1 MIAAFGNVW
10 QECQIPLMRANL
22 WCVMS
27 LTKLDGCSSSLATLV
42 DGMHK
47 LLYAVFALA
56 LWGCQLSE
64 PILDGPYKVPAGFV
78 VETLADDAQIG
89 SLIQVTFDADGQPV
103 VSKERSHPVRL
114 LDNDGDGTYEMQQL
128 ISDQVENCQGI
139 WFDGTTLYA
148 NCTNPEDR
156 EAYLFRLPDDDGDG
170 VADSREILVRYTGR
184 IGEHGPHDIRRAP
197 DGSITV
203 LLGNHTF
210 VPADRISA
218 DSPLQGYKESQL
230 LNRYMDARGHAAGRM
245 APGGA
250 LFRIEEDGASYSLQF
265 GGFRNP
271 YNHAY
276 NFDGEVFTF
285 DSDMEW
291 DINLPWYREVRSV
304 HGIPS
309 ADYGWRTGSG
319 KFPQYYLD
327 SLPPVD
333 DLGRGSPVGVEF
345 YHSYAY
351 PPEYFDAFLEGDW
364 SRGRVVLSK
373 FKRSGATYELEE
385 PATDFIYGEPL
396 NVTDVAIGP
405 DGLVYFTMGG
415 RMTQGGFFRV
425 AYRGHR
431 ANEGYRP
438 ESGILSVVRQPQP
451 LSAFSHAYFQGQKKE
466 MGDAWAAEL
475 QALVR
480 DETAE
485 GRDRAQALHL
495 LQRYGPKPDAL
506 LIRAAFES
514 EAPSARAA
522 AMYVVGQH
530 GSDRAKTLAAEGLTD
545 ADALVRRRAA
555 EALLRMGDPGFADT
569 SVLYGLV
576 GDADR
581 FVRWSGRVALETT
594 PRDAWKQSVVN
605 ESEPTAAATGMLAL
619 LRTAQTPIELEAVFE
634 KTLSMLKSDQLD
646 TDDELA
652 LLRVF
657 HLACLEIE
665 GGCRESL
672 RDQIYG
678 VVSGRFPSDDEAL
691 DREYARTMA
700 YVNRPEAIGPILAQ
714 IPAGDD
720 NQQLQIH
727 YVYCLREIKSGWEP
741 DQKQALL
748 AWFRKAK
755 DWRGG
760 ASFPGFINRLFES
773 SLEFFSD
780 QERQDAYAAIPEYAP
795 VDDEALLASLRRRD
809 GHVQPNVFAR
819 KTGTNLYSEQE
830 IFEYMMYDP
839 MTTMATR
846 EQGIEV
852 YEEACAKCHRL
863 GDLGQDYGP
872 DLTTIANRFTRRDM
886 LEAVLWPSREIS
898 DQYGSWRIETSDD
911 VYSALI
917 LEEDEASVTI
927 LIPDLDRPVSIQRKD
942 IVDMRESDVSIMPEG
957 LLDEF
962 QMRQTAG
969 LFRLLAET
977 ASAEAGD

>member
-1 MIAAFGNVW
+1 MRKLACLLFVVAIW
-10 QECQIPLMRANL
+10 SCQ
-22 WCVMS
+22 V
-27 LTKLDGCSSSLATLV
+27 
-42 DGMHK
+42 
-47 LLYAVFALA
+47 
-56 LWGCQLSE
+56 SE
-64 PILDGPYKVPAGFV
+64 PILEGPYQVPPGFV

-89 SLIQVTFDADGQPV
+89 SLIQVTFDAKGLPV

-114 LDNDGDGTYEMQQL
+114 LDNDGDGTLETQQV

-139 WFDGTTLYA
+139 WFDGPTLYA

-156 EAYLFRLPDDDGDG
+156 EAYLFRLPDTDGDG
-170 VADSREILVRYTGR
+170 VADSREILVGYTGR

-197 DGSITV
+197 DGSISV
-203 LLGNHTF
+203 LVGNHTF
-210 VPADRISA
+210 VPADRIAA

-230 LNRYMDARGHAAGRM
+230 LNRYMDSRGHAAGRM

-250 LFRIEEDGASYSLQF
+250 LFRIEDDGTSYSLQF

-276 NFDGEVFTF
+276 DFAGEAFTF

-319 KFPQYYLD
+319 KFPPYFLD

-351 PPEYFDAFLEGDW
+351 PPEYFDAFLQGDW

-373 FKRSGATYELEE
+373 FKRSGATYEPAE

-396 NVTDVAIGP
+396 NVTDVAVGP

-425 AYRGHR
+425 AYKGHR
-431 ANEGYRP
+431 ANDGHRP
-438 ESGILSVVRQPQP
+438 DSGILSVVRQPQP
-451 LSAFSHAYFQGQKKE
+451 LSAFSHAYFQQQTRA
-466 MGDAWAAEL
+466 MGEAWAAAL

-480 DETAE
+480 DDAAE
-485 GRDRAQALHL
+485 ARDRAQALHL

-506 LIRAAFES
+506 LIRSAFES
-514 EAPSARAA
+514 EHASLRAA

-530 GSDRAKTLAAEGLTD
+530 GSDRAKTLAAEGLAD
-545 ADALVRRRAA
+545 ADALVRRRAV
-555 EALLRMGDPGFADT
+555 EALLRMGDPTFADAAL
-569 SVLYGLV
+569 LYSLV
-576 GDADR
+576 GDPDR
-581 FVRWSGRVALETT
+581 FVRWSGRVAIEAT
-594 PRDAWKQSVVN
+594 PRDSWKDLVVE
-605 ESEPTAAATGMLAL
+605 ESDPTAAASGMLAL
-619 LRTAQTPIELEAVFE
+619 VRTAQSQIELEAVFE
-634 KTLSMLKSDQLD
+634 KTLSMLKSDALD
-646 TDDELA
+646 AEDELG

-657 HLACLEIE
+657 HLACIEID
-665 GGCRESL
+665 GGCRKSL
-672 RDQIYG
+672 RDQIYDI
-678 VVSGRFPSDDEAL
+678 VSARFPAPDEAL
-691 DREYARTMA
+691 NREYARTMA
-700 YVNRPEAIGPILAQ
+700 YADRPEAIGPILAQ
-714 IPAGDD
+714 IPAGEDD
-720 NQQLQIH
+720 QQLQIH
-727 YVYCLREIKSGWEP
+727 YVYCLREIKSGWSPE
-741 DQKQALL
+741 QKQTLL

-773 SLEFFSD
+773 SLEFFD
-780 QERQDAYAAIPEYAP
+780 EQERQAAYAAIPEYAP
-795 VDDEALLASLRRRD
+795 VDDEALLASLRRRG

-846 EQGIEV
+846 EQGVEV
-852 YEEACAKCHRL
+852 YEKACAKCHRL
-863 GDLGQDYGP
+863 GELGEDYGP
-872 DLTTIANRFTRRDM
+872 DLTTIANRFTRSDM

-898 DQYGSWRIETSDD
+898 DQYGSWRIETKDD
-911 VYSALI
+911 VHSALI

-927 LIPDLDRPVSIQRKD
+927 LIPDLDRPVSIQRED

-962 QMRQTAG
+962 QMRETAG
-969 LFRLLAET
+969 LFRLLQET
-977 ASAEAGD
+977 AADESGD

>member
-1 MIAAFGNVW
+1 
-10 QECQIPLMRANL
+10 MR
-22 WCVMS
+22 
-27 LTKLDGCSSSLATLV
+27 KLAC
-42 DGMHK
+42 
-47 LLYAVFALA
+47 LLFALA
-56 LWGCQLSE
+56 TWNCQVSE
-64 PILDGPYKVPAGFV
+64 PILEGPYHVPPGFV

-89 SLIQVTFDADGQPV
+89 SLIQVTFDAKGLPV

-114 LDNDGDGTYEMQQL
+114 LDNDGDGTLETQQV

-139 WFDGTTLYA
+139 WFDGSTLYA

-156 EAYLFRLPDDDGDG
+156 EAYLFRLPDTDGDG
-170 VADSREILVRYTGR
+170 VADSREILVGYTGR

-197 DGSITV
+197 DGSISV
-203 LLGNHTF
+203 LVGNHTF
-210 VPADRISA
+210 VPADRIAA
-218 DSPLQGYKESQL
+218 DSPLRGYKESQL
-230 LNRYMDARGHAAGRM
+230 LDRYMDARGHAAGRM

-250 LFRIEEDGASYSLQF
+250 LFRIEDDGNSYSLQF

-276 NFDGEVFTF
+276 NLAGEVFTF

-319 KFPQYYLD
+319 KFPAYFLD

-351 PPEYFDAFLEGDW
+351 PSEYFDAFLQGDW

-373 FKRSGATYELEE
+373 FKRSGGTYALAE

-396 NVTDVAIGP
+396 NVTDVAVGP

-425 AYRGHR
+425 AYKGHR
-431 ANEGYRP
+431 ANDGFRP
-438 ESGILSVVRQPQP
+438 DSGILSVVRQQQP
-451 LSAFSHAYFQGQKKE
+451 LSAFSHAYFQE
-466 MGDAWAAEL
+466 RESAMGDAWAAGL

-480 DETAE
+480 DGTAQAS
-485 GRDRAQALHL
+485 DRAQALHL
-495 LQRYGPKPDAL
+495 LQRYGPKPDAP
-506 LIRAAFES
+506 LIRSAFES
-514 EAPSARAA
+514 EHASLRAA

-530 GSDRAKTLAAEGLTD
+530 GSDRAKTLAAEGLAD
-545 ADALVRRRAA
+545 QDALVRRRAV
-555 EALLRMGDPGFADT
+555 EALLRMGDPAFADA
-569 SVLYGLV
+569 SLLYSLV
-576 GDADR
+576 GDPDR
-581 FVRWSGRVALETT
+581 FVRWSARVALEAT
-594 PRDAWKQSVVN
+594 PRDSWEASVV
-605 ESEPTAAATGMLAL
+605 EERDPTSAASGMLAL
-619 LRTAQTPIELEAVFE
+619 VRTAQEQIELEAVFE
-634 KTLSMLKSDQLD
+634 NALSMLKSDALD
-646 TDDELA
+646 VEAELA

-657 HLACLEIE
+657 HLACLEVE

-672 RDQIYG
+672 RDQIYDI
-678 VVSGRFPSDDEAL
+678 VSRRFPAEDDDL
-691 DREYARTMA
+691 NREYARTMA
-700 YVNRPEAIGPILAQ
+700 YANRPEAIDPILGQ
-714 IPAGDD
+714 IPAGED

-727 YVYCLREIKSGWEP
+727 YVYCLREIKRGWSSE
-741 DQKQALL
+741 QKQTLL

-773 SLEFFSD
+773 SLEFFD
-780 QERQDAYAAIPEYAP
+780 AQERQAAYAAIPEFAP
-795 VDDEALLASLRRRD
+795 VDDEALLASLRSRN
-809 GHVQPNVFAR
+809 GHVRPNVFAR

-846 EQGIEV
+846 EQGVEV

-863 GDLGQDYGP
+863 GELGEDYGP
-872 DLTTIANRFTRRDM
+872 DLTTIGNRFTRRDM

-898 DQYGSWRIETSDD
+898 DQYGSWRIETEDD

-927 LIPDLDRPVSIQRKD
+927 LIPDLDRPVSIQRED

-962 QMRQTAG
+962 EMRQTAG
-969 LFRLLAET
+969 LFRLLQET
-977 ASAEAGD
+977 ASSGESGD

>member
-1 MIAAFGNVW
+1 MRKLACLLFVVAIW
-10 QECQIPLMRANL
+10 SCQ
-22 WCVMS
+22 V
-27 LTKLDGCSSSLATLV
+27 
-42 DGMHK
+42 
-47 LLYAVFALA
+47 
-56 LWGCQLSE
+56 SE
-64 PILDGPYKVPAGFV
+64 PILEGPYQVPPGFV

-89 SLIQVTFDADGQPV
+89 SLIQVTFDAKGLPV

-114 LDNDGDGTYEMQQL
+114 LDNDGDGTLETQQV

-139 WFDGTTLYA
+139 WFDGPTLYA

-156 EAYLFRLPDDDGDG
+156 EAYLFRLPDTDGDG
-170 VADSREILVRYTGR
+170 VADSREILVGYTGR

-197 DGSITV
+197 DGSISV
-203 LLGNHTF
+203 LVGNHTF
-210 VPADRISA
+210 VPADRIAA

-230 LNRYMDARGHAAGRM
+230 LNRYMDSRGHAAGRM

-250 LFRIEEDGASYSLQF
+250 LFRIEDDGMSYSLQF

-276 NFDGEVFTF
+276 DFTGEAFTF

-319 KFPQYYLD
+319 KFPPYFLD

-351 PPEYFDAFLEGDW
+351 PPEYFDAFLQGDW

-373 FKRSGATYELEE
+373 FKRSGATYEPAE

-396 NVTDVAIGP
+396 NVTDVAVGP

-425 AYRGHR
+425 AYKGHR
-431 ANEGYRP
+431 ANDGYRP
-438 ESGILSVVRQPQP
+438 VSGILSVVRQPQP
-451 LSAFSHAYFQGQKKE
+451 LSAFSHAYFQQQKNA
-466 MGDAWAAEL
+466 MGDAWAAAL

-480 DETAE
+480 DDTAE
-485 GRDRAQALHL
+485 ARDRAQALHL

-506 LIRAAFES
+506 LIRSAFES
-514 EAPSARAA
+514 EHPSLRAA

-530 GSDRAKTLAAEGLTD
+530 GSDRAKTLAAEGLAD
-545 ADALVRRRAA
+545 GDALVRRRAV
-555 EALLRMGDPGFADT
+555 EALLRMGDPAFADA
-569 SVLYGLV
+569 SLLYSLL
-576 GDADR
+576 GDPDR
-581 FVRWSGRVALETT
+581 FVRWSGRVATEAT
-594 PRDAWKQSVVN
+594 PRDSWKDLVAE
-605 ESEPTAAATGMLAL
+605 ESDPTAAASGMLAL
-619 LRTAQTPIELEAVFE
+619 VRTAQSQIELEAVFE
-634 KTLSMLKSDQLD
+634 KTLSMLKSDALD
-646 TDDELA
+646 AADELG

-657 HLACLEIE
+657 HLACLEID
-665 GGCRESL
+665 GGCRKSL
-672 RDQIYG
+672 RDQIYEI
-678 VVSGRFPSDDEAL
+678 VSARFPTPDEGL
-691 DREYARTMA
+691 NREYARTMA
-700 YVNRPEAIGPILAQ
+700 YANRPEAIGPILAQ
-714 IPAGDD
+714 IPAGEGD
-720 NQQLQIH
+720 QQLQIH
-727 YVYCLREIKSGWEP
+727 YVYCLREIKSGWSPE
-741 DQKQALL
+741 QKQTLL

-773 SLEFFSD
+773 SLEFFD
-780 QERQDAYAAIPEYAP
+780 EQERQAAYAAIPEYAP

-846 EQGIEV
+846 EQGVEV
-852 YEEACAKCHRL
+852 YEKACAKCHRL
-863 GDLGQDYGP
+863 GELGEDYGP
-872 DLTTIANRFTRRDM
+872 DLTTIANRFTRSDM

-898 DQYGSWRIETSDD
+898 DQYGSWRIETKDD

-917 LEEDEASVTI
+917 LEEDETSVTI
-927 LIPDLDRPVSIQRKD
+927 LIPDLDRPVSIQRED

-962 QMRQTAG
+962 QMRETAG
-969 LFRLLAET
+969 LFRLLQET
-977 ASAEAGD
+977 ASDESSD

>member
-1 MIAAFGNVW
+1 MAKLVGG
-10 QECQIPLMRANL
+10 MRKQAYL
-22 WCVMS
+22 
-27 LTKLDGCSSSLATLV
+27 
-42 DGMHK
+42 
-47 LLYAVFALA
+47 VFALA
-56 LWGCQLSE
+56 AWGCQVSD
-64 PILDGPYKVPAGFV
+64 PILEGPYQVPPGFV
-78 VETLADDAQIG
+78 VETLADDAQVG
-89 SLIQVTFDADGQPV
+89 SLIQVTFDAKGLPV
-103 VSKERSHPVRL
+103 ISKERSHPVRL
-114 LDNDGDGTYEMQQL
+114 LDNDGDGTFETQQV

-139 WFDGTTLYA
+139 WFDGSTLYA
-148 NCTNPEDR
+148 NCTNPEDG
-156 EAYLFRLPDDDGDG
+156 EACLFRLPDTDGDG
-170 VADSREILVRYTGR
+170 VADSREILVQYTGR

-197 DGSITV
+197 DGSISV

-210 VPADRISA
+210 VPAGRISA
-218 DSPLQGYKESQL
+218 DSPLRGYKESQL

-250 LFRIEEDGASYSLQF
+250 LFRIEDDGDSYSLQF

-276 NFDGEVFTF
+276 NFDGETFTF

-304 HGIPS
+304 HGVPS

-319 KFPQYYLD
+319 KFPAYFLD
-327 SLPPVD
+327 ALPPVD
-333 DLGRGSPVGVEF
+333 DLGRGSPVGVDF

-351 PPEYFDAFLEGDW
+351 PPEYFDAFLQGDW

-373 FKRSGATYELEE
+373 FKRSGATYELAE

-396 NVTDVAIGP
+396 NVTDVAVGP

-415 RMTQGGFFRV
+415 RSTQGGFFRV
-425 AYRGHR
+425 AYKGYR
-431 ANEGYRP
+431 ANDGYRP
-438 ESGILSVVRQPQP
+438 DSGILSVVRQPQP
-451 LSAFSHAYFQGQKKE
+451 LAAFSHAYFQAQKSA

-480 DETAE
+480 DETAAD
-485 GRDRAQALHL
+485 RDRAQALQL

-506 LIRAAFES
+506 LIRSAFES
-514 EAPSARAA
+514 ESAPLRAA

-530 GSDRAKTLAAEGLTD
+530 GSDRAKTLAAEGLAD
-545 ADALVRRRAA
+545 GDALVRRRAA
-555 EALLRMGDPGFADT
+555 EALLRMDDPGFADP
-569 SVLYGLV
+569 SALYALV

-581 FVRWSGRVALETT
+581 FVRWSGRVAIEAT
-594 PRDAWKQSVVN
+594 PRDAWKDSVIAETV
-605 ESEPTAAATGMLAL
+605 PRAAANGMLAL
-619 LRTAQTPIELEAVFE
+619 VRTAQSPIEFEAVFE
-634 KTLSMLKSDQLD
+634 KTLSMLKSDALD
-646 TDDELA
+646 TEDELG

-665 GGCRESL
+665 GGCRSSL
-672 RDQIYG
+672 RDQIYDIIS
-678 VVSGRFPSDDEAL
+678 VRFPTDDEAL
-691 DREYARTMA
+691 NREYARTMA
-700 YVNRPEAIGPILAQ
+700 YANRPEAIGPILAQ
-714 IPAGDD
+714 IPAGEED
-720 NQQLQIH
+720 QQSQIH
-727 YVYCLREIKSGWEP
+727 YVYCLREIKRGWTSE
-741 DQKQALL
+741 QKQTLL

-773 SLEFFSD
+773 SLEFFD
-780 QERQDAYAAIPEYAP
+780 EQERQAAYAAIPEYAP

-809 GHVQPNVFAR
+809 GHLQPNVFAR

-846 EQGIEV
+846 EQGVEV
-852 YEEACAKCHRL
+852 YEEACARCHRL
-863 GDLGQDYGP
+863 GDLGEDYGP
-872 DLTTIANRFTRRDM
+872 DLTTIGNRFTRRDM
-886 LEAVLWPSREIS
+886 LESVLWPSREIS
-898 DQYGSWRIETSDD
+898 DQYGSWRIETDDD
-911 VYSALI
+911 VYSAMI

-927 LIPDLDRPVSIQRKD
+927 LIPDLDRPVTIQRED
-942 IVDMRESDVSIMPEG
+942 IVDLRESDISIMPEG

-969 LFRLLAET
+969 LFRLLQET
-977 ASAEAGD
+977 ASGESGD